1 MKVLKENKNVSNK
14 NRKNSK
20 RLNKKKLF
28 FFFMIIIIFVFLYL
42 KNNLDLFDYNINDIY
57 DVSKVKQYIHQ

>member
-20 RLNKKKLF
+20 RLKKKSYF
-28 FFFMIIIIFVFLYL
+28 SFL
-42 KNNLDLFDYNINDIY
+42 
-57 DVSKVKQYIHQ
+57 